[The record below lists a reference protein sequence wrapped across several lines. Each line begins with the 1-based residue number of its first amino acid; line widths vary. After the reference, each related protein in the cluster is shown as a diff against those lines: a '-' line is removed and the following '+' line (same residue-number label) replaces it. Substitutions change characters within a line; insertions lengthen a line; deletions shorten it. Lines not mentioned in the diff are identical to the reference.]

1 MKNQARSIFQS
12 LQMRVPKLKSPMKKF
27 LFIYLKQ
34 ICCFFSSVFVVV
46 VFVVV
51 VFVSVANMSV
61 VVILTVVVII
71 IIIIIRQEDYN
82 PQLSE
87 SWGWHTQSENPHPPL
102 RRRQTG

>member
-1 MKNQARSIFQS
+1 
-12 LQMRVPKLKSPMKKF
+12 MKKF

-34 ICCFFSSVFVVV
+34 ICCFFSGVFVVV

-51 VFVSVANMSV
+51 VFVVVVFVVGVSIANMSV

-71 IIIIIRQEDYN
+71 IIIIIRQEDYT
-82 PQLSE
+82 PHLSE